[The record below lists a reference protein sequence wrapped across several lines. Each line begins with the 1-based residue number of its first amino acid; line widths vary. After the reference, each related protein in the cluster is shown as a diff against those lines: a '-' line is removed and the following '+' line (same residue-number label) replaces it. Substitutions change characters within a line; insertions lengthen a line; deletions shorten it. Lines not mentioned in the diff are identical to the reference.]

1 MSTTTA
7 HSAEG
12 ATSNA
17 SPEVPSRNPVQTKL
31 RRTEIGLPRR
41 AIRISES
48 YGVVSAFDQFE
59 YCQVAPAVFGEWQ
72 SRSSTACT
80 ARITSTI
87 PGTGSHALDRVKSG
101 LEALRE

>member
-31 RRTEIGLPRR
+31 RRTEIGRPRR

-59 YCQVAPAVFGEWQ
+59 YCQVAPLFRRMAESFEYCVYG
-72 SRSSTACT
+72 
-80 ARITSTI
+80 
-87 PGTGSHALDRVKSG
+87 LNRVKSG
-101 LEALRE
+101 LEALREERFKH